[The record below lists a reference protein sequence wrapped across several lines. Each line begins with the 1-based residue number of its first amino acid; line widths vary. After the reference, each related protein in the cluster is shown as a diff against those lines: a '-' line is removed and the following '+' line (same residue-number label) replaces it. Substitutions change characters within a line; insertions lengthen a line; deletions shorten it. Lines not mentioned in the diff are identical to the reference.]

1 MILRPKAFI
10 LDLNGT
16 MIDDMQYHAKAW
28 YEILNNELQAGLSID
43 EVKKQMYGKNEEVLQ
58 RIFGKNYFTD
68 EEMKALSFEKERRYQ
83 KIYSPHLELI
93 KGLAGFLEQS
103 KQHNILLAI
112 GTAAIPFNIDFTLDN
127 LHIRHY
133 FSAIVSADDVK
144 ASKPNPETFLK
155 AAQLLKVDAGD
166 CIVFEDAPKGVE
178 AMQNAGMQSVVITTM
193 HHENE
198 FKQYNNILF
207 FIKDYTDERLR
218 QLFALSHSL

>member
-16 MIDDMQYHAKAW
+16 MIDDMQYHAEAW
-28 YEILNNELQAGLSID
+28 YDILNNELQAGLSID

-83 KIYSPHLELI
+83 KIYSPHLVLI
-93 KGLAGFLEQS
+93 KGLAEFLEQS
-103 KQHNILLAI
+103 RQHNILLAI
-112 GTAAIPFNIDFTLDN
+112 GTAAIPFNIDFTLDT

-144 ASKPNPETFLK
+144 ASKPNPETFTK
-155 AAQLLKVDAGD
+155 AAQLLHISAGD

-178 AMQNAGMQSVVITTM
+178 AAQNAGMQSVVITTM
-193 HHENE
+193 HFENE
-198 FKQYNNILF
+198 FKQCNNILF
-207 FIKDYTDERLR
+207 FIKDYTDDRL
-218 QLFALSHSL
+218 QELLAFS

>member
-1 MILRPKAFI
+1 MIKKPKAFI

-16 MIDDMQYHAKAW
+16 MIDDIRYHAEAW
-28 YEILNNELQAGLSID
+28 YDILNNELQAGLSID

-58 RIFGKNYFTD
+58 RIFGKNYFTN

-83 KIYSPHLELI
+83 KIYSPHLVLI

-103 KQHNILLAI
+103 KQHNILLVI
-112 GTAAIPFNIDFTLDN
+112 GTAAIPFNIDFTLDT

-155 AAQLLKVDAGD
+155 AAQLLKVSAGD

-178 AMQNAGMQSVVITTM
+178 AAQNAGMQSVLITTM

-198 FKQYNNILF
+198 FKQRNNILF
-207 FIKDYTDERLR
+207 FIKDYTDDRL
-218 QLFALSHSL
+218 QELLTN

>member
-1 MILRPKAFI
+1 MIAGQKAFI

-28 YEILNNELQAGLSID
+28 YEMLNNELQAGLSID

-83 KIYSPHLELI
+83 KIYAPHLGLI
-93 KGLAGFLEQS
+93 KGLAEFLEQC

-112 GTAAIPFNIDFTLDN
+112 GTAAIPFNIDFTLDT

-133 FSAIVSADDVK
+133 FSAIVSADDVS
-144 ASKPNPETFLK
+144 ASKPDPETFTK
-155 AAQLLKVDAGD
+155 AARQLHVDFSN

-178 AMQNAGMQSVVITTM
+178 AAMNGRMKSVVITTM
-193 HHENE
+193 HPEKE
-198 FKQYNNILF
+198 FMGYNNILF
-207 FIKDYTDERLR
+207 FIKDYTDNRLKE
-218 QLFALSHSL
+218 LFAPIH

>member
-1 MILRPKAFI
+1 MIKKPKAFI

-16 MIDDMQYHAKAW
+16 MIDDMRYHAEAW
-28 YEILNNELQAGLSID
+28 YDILNNELQAGLSID
-43 EVKKQMYGKNEEVLQ
+43 EVEKQMYGKNEEVLQ
-58 RIFGKNYFTD
+58 RIFGKHYFTH

-83 KIYSPHLELI
+83 KIYSPHLGLI

-112 GTAAIPFNIDFTLDN
+112 GTAAIPFNIDFTLDT

-133 FSAIVSADDVK
+133 FSAIVSADDVS
-144 ASKPNPETFLK
+144 ASKPNPETFTK
-155 AAQLLKVDAGD
+155 PAQLLHVDPDD

-178 AMQNAGMQSVVITTM
+178 AAMNAGMQSVVITTM
-193 HHENE
+193 HHERE

-207 FIKDYTDERLR
+207 FIKDYTDDRLKE
-218 QLFALSHSL
+218 LLVS

>member
-68 EEMKALSFEKERRYQ
+68 EEMKALSFEKERRYK